1 MCRRSA
7 ARVHFPPE
15 RGLTRLCHNL
25 ALAVKEKI
33 GEERVMPNYFAY
45 TPEQAELLPRHVRDE
60 LPPGHLCFLIHEL
73 IEAMDLSRFD
83 EAYSEEGQKAYNPR
97 LMLKL
102 WLYGFAV
109 NVRSTRKLERRVQE
123 DLGFRFL
130 AGRLRPDHK
139 TLSEFLRRHGE
150 AIEPLFTQVLGWAR
164 KAGMARLGR
173 VAIDSTRIKANASP
187 DRLRRQD
194 EQQVRQWRR
203 AMETEDP
210 DQEPGLEVKA
220 ETAERLRRAMQREPG
235 CEAKRKESLT
245 DPDARFLRERG
256 GRFRLGYSGEIAVSE
271 DHFIVAVR
279 VTQNATDNA
288 SLLPMVAEVERQC
301 RARPQQ
307 VLADSGFYS
316 GDNLD
321 ALEAQGIDGY
331 VPDSNLARELNLG
344 KRCKENRPPRHRAT
358 RRMRR
363 KLRRRE
369 GRRTYLHRKA
379 MVEPVIGVLK
389 EQRGMRQF
397 LRVGLAGVSTE
408 LLLAAIS
415 YNLTRGHRLLH

>member
-1 MCRRSA
+1 
-7 ARVHFPPE
+7 
-15 RGLTRLCHNL
+15 
-25 ALAVKEKI
+25 
-33 GEERVMPNYFAY
+33 MPNYFAY
-45 TPEQAELLPRHVRDE
+45 SPEQAELLPRHVRDE

-73 IEAMDLSRFD
+73 IEGLELSRFD
-83 EAYSEEGQKAYNPR
+83 EAYGEEGQKAYNPR
-97 LMLKL
+97 MMLKL

-130 AGRLRPDHK
+130 AGGARPDHK
-139 TLSEFLRRHGE
+139 TLSEFLRRHRE
-150 AIEPLFTQVLGWAR
+150 AIEELFTQVLGWAR

-187 DRLRRQD
+187 DRLVKQD
-194 EQQVRQWRR
+194 RQQVRQWQQ
-203 AMETEDP
+203 AMESEDP
-210 DQEPGLEVKA
+210 DQEPGLEIG
-220 ETAERLRRAMQREPG
+220 EEQAERLRQQMESAPRE
-235 CEAKRKESLT
+235 ESKPVKQSET
-245 DPDARFLRERG
+245 DADARFLRERG
-256 GRFRLGYSGEIAVSE
+256 GKFRLGYSGELAVSE

-279 VTQNATDNA
+279 VTQNAADNG

-331 VPDSNLARELNLG
+331 IPDLNLARELNRG
-344 KRCKENRPPRHRAT
+344 KRGKENRPPRHRAT

-363 KLRRRE
+363 KLRSRE
-369 GRRTYLHRKA
+369 GRQTYLPRKA
-379 MVEPVIGVLK
+379 LVEPVIGVLK

-415 YNLTRGHRLLH
+415 YNLTHCHRRLH

>member
-1 MCRRSA
+1 M
-7 ARVHFPPE
+7 
-15 RGLTRLCHNL
+15 N
-25 ALAVKEKI
+25 
-33 GEERVMPNYFAY
+33 
-45 TPEQAELLPRHVRDE
+45 
-60 LPPGHLCFLIHEL
+60 
-73 IEAMDLSRFD
+73 LSRFD

-130 AGRLRPDHK
+130 AGGLRPDHK

-187 DRLRRQD
+187 DRLRQQD
-194 EQQVRQWRR
+194 ERQVRQWRR
-203 AMETEDP
+203 AMEAEDP
-210 DQEPGLEVKA
+210 DQEPGLEVGA
-220 ETAERLRRAMQREPG
+220 ETVERLRREMGRASGTAAPG
-235 CEAKRKESLT
+235 KQSLT

-301 RARPQQ
+301 RARPKQ

-344 KRCKENRPPRHRAT
+344 KA
-358 RRMRR
+358 
-363 KLRRRE
+363 RE
-369 GRRTYLHRKA
+369 GKSAAASPSDATHAAQVAQPRRSANLSASQEPGGTGDRSAERTAGDAAVPASWTGGSEHGTAPGGHQLQPDALSPSAALRGVKDNNAGIGGTQEERRNPLPREHRR
-379 MVEPVIGVLK
+379 P
-389 EQRGMRQF
+389 RQS
-397 LRVGLAGVSTE
+397 GSG
-408 LLLAAIS
+408 
-415 YNLTRGHRLLH
+415 

>member
-1 MCRRSA
+1 MKT
-7 ARVHFPPE
+7 PP
-15 RGLTRLCHNL
+15 GLKRLCHNL
-25 ALAVKEKI
+25 VLAVKEKI

-45 TPEQAELLPRHVRDE
+45 APEQAELLPRHVRDE
-60 LPPGHLCFLIHEL
+60 LPAGHLCFLIHEL
-73 IEAMDLSRFD
+73 IEGLELSRFD

-130 AGRLRPDHK
+130 AGGLRPDHK

-164 KAGMARLGR
+164 KAGMVRLGR

-187 DRLRRQD
+187 DRLRQQD
-194 EQQVRQWRR
+194 ERQVRQWRR
-203 AMETEDP
+203 ELETEDP
-210 DQEPGLEVKA
+210 DQEPGLEVGE
-220 ETAERLRRAMQREPG
+220 ETAERLRREMGRGSKPA
-235 CEAKRKESLT
+235 ASRKQSLT

-316 GDNLD
+316 GNNLD

-331 VPDSNLARELNLG
+331 IPDSNLARELNLG
-344 KRCKENRPPRHRAT
+344 KRGKENRPVRHRAT

-363 KLRRRE
+363 KLRSRE

-379 MVEPVIGVLK
+379 LVEPVIGVLK
-389 EQRGMRQF
+389 EQRGIRQF
-397 LRVGLAGVSTE
+397 LRVGLAAVSTE

-415 YNLTRGHRLLH
+415 YNLTRCHRLLH